1 MPNRVTVD
9 VVDVTDGDT
18 LTVEGAAGHTET
30 VRLWG
35 VDAPETSQ
43 PYGSDA
49 TAVARKV
56 AEGKRVDVELIER
69 DHYGRVI
76 GRVHVDGTTL
86 GRTLTRSGYAWHGRR
101 YPTSSQLKAN
111 EQKARREGRGLWSQ
125 SHPVPPWRH
134 RNGRRPAPSGK
145 DVLKSIGWMVL
156 GAAGMALLV
165 ALLVLLGA

>member
-18 LTVEGAAGHTET
+18 LTVEGSAGHTEI

-35 VDAPETSQ
+35 IDAPETSQ

-56 AEGKRVDVELIER
+56 ADGKRVDVELIER

-76 GRVHVDGTTL
+76 GRVHVEGTTL
-86 GRTLTRSGYAWHGRR
+86 GRTLARSGYAWHGRR
-101 YPTSSQLKAN
+101 YPTSPQLKEN
-111 EQKARREGRGLWSQ
+111 EQQARREGRGLWSQ
-125 SHPVPPWRH
+125 SDPTPPWRH
-134 RNGRRPAPSGK
+134 RSGRPPAPSGK
-145 DVLKSIGWMVL
+145 EVLKSLGWMAL
-156 GAAGMALLV
+156 GAFAMVCVFAVMLW
-165 ALLVLLGA
+165 AA

>member
-1 MPNRVTVD
+1 MPDTVTVD

-18 LTVEGAAGHTET
+18 LTVEGSAGHTET

-35 VDAPETSQ
+35 IDAPETSQ

-49 TAVARKV
+49 TAVAQKV

-76 GRVHVDGTTL
+76 GRVHVGGTTL

-101 YPTSSQLKAN
+101 YPTSSQLKEN
-111 EQKARREGRGLWSQ
+111 EEQARRQGRGLWSQ
-125 SHPVPPWRH
+125 SDPVPPWRH
-134 RNGRRPAPSGK
+134 RSGRPPAPSGK
-145 DVLKSIGWMVL
+145 EILESLGWMAL
-156 GAAGMALLV
+156 GAGGMTLLF
-165 ALLVLLGA
+165 VLLTMLAA